1 MQAIKIAGCYHR
13 GGNRSDS
20 GCIYQPPAAVRKR
33 SQQRPTSVY
42 MSPSL
47 TEVQGSTDKQ
57 LEESEGS
64 PRGYVIGSYEEIP
77 PHPTPPPQTPTPIPP
92 FFFFCLPLRGLQWRR
107 EYQCLLKAKRMEV
120 ITAAE
125 ITVITVTASS
135 SPRVSSCCRFQ
146 MRAEACVNICT
157 SVCMWEKQ
165 PTAAG

>member
-1 MQAIKIAGCYHR
+1 MKNTLGSCLPFPTAASQLFKGL
-13 GGNRSDS
+13 SS
-20 GCIYQPPAAVRKR
+20 IYRASLFKGFHALDLKR
-33 SQQRPTSVY
+33 S
-42 MSPSL
+42 
-47 TEVQGSTDKQ
+47 
-57 LEESEGS
+57 
-64 PRGYVIGSYEEIP
+64 P
-77 PHPTPPPQTPTPIPP
+77 PPTPPPQTPTPIPP